1 MPHAK
6 VATRRRSATAAAP
19 SSAPAAKQTKL
30 AKPVKPVKK
39 TAKVESAPP
48 APAPATTAAP
58 APPAAASP
66 WPQVSHRESQ
76 REAKR
81 NAVLQAA
88 AQLFNERGFHATS
101 LDDIA
106 ARLNVTKP
114 TLYYYVKNKDEILL
128 QCVSKGLTMMLEGI
142 DASRAAGGKAIDQLM
157 TCMQVYA
164 RIVTMDFGM
173 CLIRVGDEQLPP
185 ESRKELR
192 RLKSAIDQEF
202 RRLVA
207 EGVAEGSLQPCDP
220 KMTAFVIAGALSWIG
235 RWYQPGGEYTPEQVA
250 QQCIATLCE
259 GVLRRPVDSTA
270 LDAAA
275 LPTAKRK
282 AASGKAKTAVQPR
295 GG

>member
-6 VATRRRSATAAAP
+6 VASRRRSATATAAAP
-19 SSAPAAKQTKL
+19 SSAPAAKQVKL
-30 AKPVKPVKK
+30 AKPVKK
-39 TAKVESAPP
+39 TAKVDSAPP
-48 APAPATTAAP
+48 APAPATT
-58 APPAAASP
+58 AAASP

-235 RWYQPGGEYTPEQVA
+235 RWYQPDGEYTPEQVA
-250 QQCIATLCE
+250 QQCIATLCD
-259 GVLRRPVDSTA
+259 GVLRRPAQTPVSTA
-270 LDAAA
+270 EAGTAPA
-275 LPTAKRK
+275 LPARRK
-282 AASGKAKTAVQPR
+282 AAVGKAKPPAR
-295 GG
+295 SAGA

>member
-1 MPHAK
+1 MPQAK
-6 VATRRRSATAAAP
+6 AASTRRSSKSSTSSGSGSLRAASKP
-19 SSAPAAKQTKL
+19 SS
-30 AKPVKPVKK
+30 
-39 TAKVESAPP
+39 
-48 APAPATTAAP
+48 AAP
-58 APPAAASP
+58 APGPEDAPDAAASP
-66 WPQVSHRESQ
+66 WAPVSHRERQ

-128 QCVSKGLTMMLEGI
+128 QCVSKGLQMMLEGI
-142 DASRAAGGKAIDQLM
+142 AASRAAGGKAIDQLM

-173 CLIRVGDEQLPP
+173 CLIRVGDEQVPP

-207 EGVAEGSLQPCDP
+207 EGVAEGSIQPCDP
-220 KMTAFVIAGALSWIG
+220 KITAFVIAGALSWIG
-235 RWYQPGGEYTPEQVA
+235 RWYQPGGEYTAEQVA
-250 QQCIATLCE
+250 QQCIATLCD
-259 GVLRRPVDSTA
+259 GVLRRPA
-270 LDAAA
+270 QAAVPEVVPVPA
-275 LPTAKRK
+275 AQRKVGGAKAKTPAR
-282 AASGKAKTAVQPR
+282 SGKA
-295 GG
+295 

>member
-1 MPHAK
+1 MTEP
-6 VATRRRSATAAAP
+6 TAARKSRAP
-19 SSAPAAKQTKL
+19 S
-30 AKPVKPVKK
+30 
-39 TAKVESAPP
+39 
-48 APAPATTAAP
+48 
-58 APPAAASP
+58 AAASP
-66 WPQVSHRESQ
+66 WASAPDRKQQ

-81 NAVLQAA
+81 RAVLQAA

-106 ARLNVTKP
+106 ARLHVSKP

-128 QCVSKGLTMMLEGI
+128 QCVSQGLEMMLEGI
-142 DASRAAGGKAIDQLM
+142 EASRTAGGKAIDQLM

-173 CLIRVGDEQLPP
+173 CLIRVGDEQLPLD
-185 ESRKELR
+185 SRKELR

-207 EGVAEGSLQPCDP
+207 EGVREGSLQPCDP

-250 QQCIATLCE
+250 QQCIATLCD
-259 GVLRRPVDSTA
+259 GVLRRVDEPASAGPSRKPPHQSNA
-270 LDAAA
+270 LAAE
-275 LPTAKRK
+275 K
-282 AASGKAKTAVQPR
+282 
-295 GG
+295 

>member
-1 MPHAK
+1 MPQAK
-6 VATRRRSATAAAP
+6 AASTRRSSTSSGSSPQRAAP
-19 SSAPAAKQTKL
+19 KPSSSAPA
-30 AKPVKPVKK
+30 PGP
-39 TAKVESAPP
+39 EDAPD
-48 APAPATTAAP
+48 
-58 APPAAASP
+58 AASP
-66 WPQVSHRESQ
+66 WAPVSHRERQ

-128 QCVSKGLTMMLEGI
+128 QCVGKGLAMMLEGI

-173 CLIRVGDEQLPP
+173 CLIRVGDEQVPP

-207 EGVAEGSLQPCDP
+207 EGVAEGSIQPCDP
-220 KMTAFVIAGALSWIG
+220 KITAFVIAGALSWIG
-235 RWYQPGGEYTPEQVA
+235 RWYQPGGEYTAEQVA
-250 QQCIATLCE
+250 QQCIATLCD
-259 GVLRRPVDSTA
+259 GVLRRPADSTA
-270 LDAAA
+270 LNTAAV
-275 LPTAKRK
+275 PTPKRR
-282 AASGKAKTAVQPR
+282 AASSKANTAVRPS

>member
-1 MPHAK
+1 MPQAK
-6 VATRRRSATAAAP
+6 AASTRRSSKSSTSGSSTQRAAP
-19 SSAPAAKQTKL
+19 KPSS
-30 AKPVKPVKK
+30 
-39 TAKVESAPP
+39 
-48 APAPATTAAP
+48 AAP
-58 APPAAASP
+58 APGPEDAPAAASSP
-66 WPQVSHRESQ
+66 WAPVSHRERQ

-128 QCVSKGLTMMLEGI
+128 QCVGKGLAMMLEGI

-164 RIVTMDFGM
+164 RIVTQDFGM
-173 CLIRVGDEQLPP
+173 CLIRVGDEQVPP

-207 EGVAEGSLQPCDP
+207 EGSIQPCDP
-220 KMTAFVIAGALSWIG
+220 KITAFVIAGALSWIG
-235 RWYQPGGEYTPEQVA
+235 RWYQPGGEYTAEQVA
-250 QQCIATLCE
+250 QQCIATLCD
-259 GVLRRPVDSTA
+259 GVLRRPSQ
-270 LDAAA
+270 AAA
-275 LPTAKRK
+275 PEVVPAPAAQRKVGGAKAPAR
-282 AASGKAKTAVQPR
+282 SGKV
-295 GG
+295 

>member
-1 MPHAK
+1 MNLRTVAK
-6 VATRRRSATAAAP
+6 IPKAP
-19 SSAPAAKQTKL
+19 
-30 AKPVKPVKK
+30 KK
-39 TAKVESAPP
+39 TAP
-48 APAPATTAAP
+48 AV
-58 APPAAASP
+58 ASP
-66 WPQVSHRESQ
+66 WAVAPDREQQ

-106 ARLNVTKP
+106 ARLSVTKP

-128 QCVSKGLTMMLEGI
+128 QCVRQGLDMMLAGI
-142 DASRAAGGKAIDQLM
+142 EASRAAGGQAIDQLV

-164 RIVTMDFGM
+164 RIVTQDFGM
-173 CLIRVGDEQLPP
+173 CLIRVGDEQLPLD
-185 ESRKELR
+185 SRKELR

-235 RWYQPGGEYTPEQVA
+235 RWYQPGGEYTPEQIA
-250 QQCIATLCE
+250 EQCIATLCD
-259 GVLRRPVDSTA
+259 GVLRRAETLPAPV
-270 LDAAA
+270 
-275 LPTAKRK
+275 AKPARK
-282 AASGKAKTAVQPR
+282 RGSVVTKA
-295 GG
+295 